1 MAKYEVR
8 DVVCDYGL
16 YEDEKLV
23 LVCNSRRNA
32 LLIKAIMEKDSILNG
47 TQNGNYYFTDN
58 DYIAFMKNVMKRESV
73 AVN

>member
-16 YEDEKLV
+16 FENNELV

-32 LLIKAIMEKDSILNG
+32 LLIKAIMEKDSVLNG
-47 TQNGNYYFTDN
+47 NQSGNYLFTDA
-58 DYIAFMKNVMKRESV
+58 DYISFMKDVMKRENV
-73 AVN
+73 TVN

>member
-16 YEDEKLV
+16 FEDGKLV

-32 LLIKAIMEKDSILNG
+32 FLIKAIMERDSILNG
-47 TQNGNYYFTDN
+47 NQTGNYIFTDEDFKLFWDKYN
-58 DYIAFMKNVMKRESV
+58 DMKSV
-73 AVN
+73 QQ